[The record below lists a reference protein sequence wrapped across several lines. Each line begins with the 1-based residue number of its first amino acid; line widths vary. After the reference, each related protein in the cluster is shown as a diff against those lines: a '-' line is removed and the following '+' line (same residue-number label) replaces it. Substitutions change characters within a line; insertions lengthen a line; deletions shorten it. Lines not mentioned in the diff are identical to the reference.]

1 MVLLV
6 AISFLRFCLVW
17 GRMEPN
23 TLLVVAR
30 SQTLAKR
37 LRGALNAEQ
46 YLLRWVPSTT
56 QALQLDLAPS
66 LIVLQTPPSGGVRSV
81 ARLKRQFNVA
91 LLALLRSGQPVPDLV
106 DASLPR
112 SSPIE
117 DVVDLIAVLL
127 IKHSPDRVKAPGMS
141 LDMRTRRLQIN
152 GGIYQLRPLGCQIM
166 ATLMGRPGEAIPRD
180 ELFRRVWHTEHLDS
194 TRALDVHI
202 AHLRRQLE
210 SDPRRPRII
219 LTERGVGYRLQ
230 PPR

>member
-1 MVLLV
+1 
-6 AISFLRFCLVW
+6 
-17 GRMEPN
+17 MEPI

-37 LRGALNAEQ
+37 LRGVLDAEQ

-56 QALQLDLAPS
+56 QALQLDLNPS

-81 ARLKRQFNVA
+81 ARLKRRFKVA
-91 LLALLRSGQPVPDLV
+91 LLALLRPGQPVPDLV

-112 SSPIE
+112 SSPIV
-117 DVVDLIAVLL
+117 DVADLIAVMQ
-127 IKHSPDRVKAPGMS
+127 IKHSPDRVRAPGMS

-166 ATLMGRPGEAIPRD
+166 ATLMARPGEAIPRD

-210 SDPRRPRII
+210 SNPRRPRII